1 MKKLFTLALSFMATV
16 AVSHAEVLTF
26 SVYDSDSQTYCQ
38 DFQSEFTINANG
50 TYTIENFVN
59 TGQPLTFTTE
69 NLINDTDCE
78 ITLGGDN
85 ISLYADYS
93 MGYLLDPDGD
103 YVTGIVYDESGN
115 ATNVNYLYV
124 YYGSTSTLTP
134 TVADGVRTIEG
145 SINFSGNLDSGDY
158 APYYYAMF
166 SFTDPTYDSIKSVTT
181 NDENAPV
188 EYYNLQG
195 MRISNPENGIFIRR
209 QGSKTS
215 KVTIK

>member
-26 SVYDSDSQTYCQ
+26 NVYDSDSQTYCQ

-59 TGQPLTFTTE
+59 SGQPLSFT
-69 NLINDTDCE
+69 IGDMVDDTNYG
-78 ITLGGDN
+78 ITLTGDN
-85 ISLYADYS
+85 IELYSDYS
-93 MGYLLDPDGD
+93 MGYLLDGDGG
-103 YVTGIVYDESGN
+103 YSTGIVYDESGT
-115 ATNVNYLYV
+115 ATNLNYLFI
-124 YYGSTSTLTP
+124 YYGMYSTLTP
-134 TVADGVRTIEG
+134 TVADGVRTYDG
-145 SINFSGNLDSGDY
+145 MINFTGFLDSGDDS
-158 APYYYAMF
+158 PYYYAYF

>member
-78 ITLGGDN
+78 IT
-85 ISLYADYS
+85 
-93 MGYLLDPDGD
+93 
-103 YVTGIVYDESGN
+103 
-115 ATNVNYLYV
+115 
-124 YYGSTSTLTP
+124 
-134 TVADGVRTIEG
+134 
-145 SINFSGNLDSGDY
+145 
-158 APYYYAMF
+158 
-166 SFTDPTYDSIKSVTT
+166 
-181 NDENAPV
+181 
-188 EYYNLQG
+188 
-195 MRISNPENGIFIRR
+195 
-209 QGSKTS
+209 
-215 KVTIK
+215 